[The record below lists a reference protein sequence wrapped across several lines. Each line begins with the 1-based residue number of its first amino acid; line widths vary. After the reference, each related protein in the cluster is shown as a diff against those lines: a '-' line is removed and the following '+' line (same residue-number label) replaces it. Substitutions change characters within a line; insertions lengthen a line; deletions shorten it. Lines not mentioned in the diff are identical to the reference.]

1 MAERAR
7 FSVKPARPYSLERTA
22 ARFLRFPEV
31 VDHFQD
37 GVFRRLFQV
46 GRRLLLLSV
55 RQLGP
60 PSRALLEVCLAGKDA
75 GASEARSAATQL
87 LERSLGIHAD
97 IPAFYRACRNDPL
110 LAESI
115 RRARGLSVAGFPDPW
130 EALVTA
136 VVSQQVNLAL
146 AYRIRRDLALRF
158 GRRARIAGKTYIAF
172 PRPER
177 MAKETAA
184 RLRRFGLSKAKAETL
199 LRLANGFRRGVLTE
213 AELAPLPDEEL
224 IQRLTAI
231 KGIGRWSAET
241 ALMRGLA
248 RSDAFPAG
256 DLGVVKYIAQG
267 LLGRDGL
274 ATEREMRELAERWRP
289 HRALALIYAYAELA
303 RIREAEGES
312 S

>member
-7 FSVKPARPYSLERTA
+7 FNVRPTRPYSLERTA

-37 GVFRRLFQV
+37 GVYQRLFQV

-60 PSRALLEVCLAGKDA
+60 PSRALLEVRLAGKDA
-75 GASEARSAATQL
+75 GASEARAAATRL

-110 LAESI
+110 LAKAI

-158 GRRARIAGKTYIAF
+158 GRRARIAGKTHIAF

-177 MAKETAA
+177 MAKETVA
-184 RLRRFGLSKAKAETL
+184 RLRRLGLSRAKAETL
-199 LRLANGFRRGVLTE
+199 LRLANGFRRGVLAE
-213 AELAPLPDEEL
+213 AELDSLPDEEL

-231 KGIGRWSAET
+231 KGIGRWTAET

-256 DLGVVKYIAQG
+256 DLGVVKYVAQG

-274 ATEREMRELAERWRP
+274 ATEQEMRELAERWRP
-289 HRALALIYAYAELA
+289 HRALALTYAYAELT
-303 RIREAEGES
+303 RLREAEGES
-312 S
+312 K

>member
-7 FSVKPARPYSLERTA
+7 FSVKPTRPYSLERTA
-22 ARFLRFPEV
+22 ARFLRFPEL

-37 GVFRRLFQV
+37 GVYRRLFQV

-60 PSRALLEVCLAGKDA
+60 PSQALLEVRLAGKDA
-75 GASEARSAATQL
+75 GASEARAAATRL

-110 LAESI
+110 LAEAI

-158 GRRARIAGKTYIAF
+158 GRRARIAGKTHIAF

-177 MAKETAA
+177 MAKETVA
-184 RLRRFGLSKAKAETL
+184 RLRRLGLSRAKAETL
-199 LRLANGFRRGVLTE
+199 LRLANGFRRGVPISLFRGRSGWQRRRR
-213 AELAPLPDEEL
+213 LACAGSGFPGPRRRRCCGSQMDSGGACW
-224 IQRLTAI
+224 R
-231 KGIGRWSAET
+231 RPSWP
-241 ALMRGLA
+241 
-248 RSDAFPAG
+248 RSPT
-256 DLGVVKYIAQG
+256 
-267 LLGRDGL
+267 R
-274 ATEREMRELAERWRP
+274 
-289 HRALALIYAYAELA
+289 
-303 RIREAEGES
+303 S
-312 S
+312 

>member
-7 FSVKPARPYSLERTA
+7 FSVRPTRPYSLGRTA
-22 ARFLRFPEV
+22 ARFLRFSEL

-37 GVFRRLFQV
+37 GVYQRLFQV

-55 RQLGP
+55 QQLGP
-60 PSRALLEVCLAGKDA
+60 PSRALLEVRLAGKDA
-75 GASEARSAATQL
+75 GASETRSAATRL

-110 LAESI
+110 LAEAI

-136 VVSQQVNLAL
+136 VVSQQVN
-146 AYRIRRDLALRF
+146 LALRF

-184 RLRRFGLSKAKAETL
+184 RLRRLGLSKAKAETL
-199 LRLANGFRRGVLTE
+199 LRLANGFRRGVLAE
-213 AELAPLPDEEL
+213 AELAALPDEEL
-224 IQRLTAI
+224 IQRLTAL
-231 KGIGRWSAET
+231 KGIGRWTAET

-248 RSDAFPAG
+248 RPDAFPAG
-256 DLGVVKYIAQG
+256 DLGVVKYVAQG
-267 LLGRDGL
+267 LLGRDGR

-289 HRALALIYAYAELA
+289 HRALALTYAYAELA

-312 S
+312 K